1 MSDIAPI
8 LSTALIPLTS
18 FISLSIYLTSHPSSP
33 ALRLFSKSGYIAL
46 PTHRDEG
53 LDGALD
59 ELDKD
64 PFDIEDPQVLEDG
77 HEVEPEKFWASMW
90 RRKVALILLLLLPFA
105 CNITLLVFTA
115 LQPLE
120 QEAKT
125 RALLQPILVI
135 PSHLVT
141 FLLAILYLGHSTTA
155 THWPTTVH
163 LASAITIQ
171 FLTLSFLALLPSD
184 PLPRQAPMFLLAV
197 FDQMDL
203 FVLPPLTPLNI
214 LQPLLPIL
222 HLPPFLVML
231 FIRRGPPLHV
241 DPRIIYPPKITNSIP
256 PLDPILDPSK
266 PNLTEEAEVTV
277 AEWMLFSYATNVI
290 KKGYTAET
298 MDVWDLPVLMANM
311 RRFPIPHLGLTTRG
325 DDAVPHH
332 PEDLWSYHETSGQG
346 GRIQPSVEGRKG
358 KLGTSSCS

>member
-1 MSDIAPI
+1 M
-8 LSTALIPLTS
+8 
-18 FISLSIYLTSHPSSP
+18 
-33 ALRLFSKSGYIAL
+33 
-46 PTHRDEG
+46 
-53 LDGALD
+53 
-59 ELDKD
+59 
-64 PFDIEDPQVLEDG
+64 
-77 HEVEPEKFWASMW
+77 
-90 RRKVALILLLLLPFA
+90 ALILLLLLPFA
-105 CNITLLVFTA
+105 CNIALLVFTA

-120 QEAKT
+120 QDAKT
-125 RALLQPILVI
+125 QALLQPILVI

-141 FLLAILYLGHSTTA
+141 FFLAIPYLGHNSTA

-163 LASAITIQ
+163 LATVITIQ

-214 LQPLLPIL
+214 LQPLLPI
-222 HLPPFLVML
+222 

-241 DPRIIYPPKITNSIP
+241 DPTIIYPPKITNSIP

-311 RRFPIPHLGLTTRG
+311 RRCPIS
-325 DDAVPHH
+325 
-332 PEDLWSYHETSGQG
+332 DL
-346 GRIQPSVEGRKG
+346 
-358 KLGTSSCS
+358 

>member
-1 MSDIAPI
+1 
-8 LSTALIPLTS
+8 
-18 FISLSIYLTSHPSSP
+18 
-33 ALRLFSKSGYIAL
+33 
-46 PTHRDEG
+46 
-53 LDGALD
+53 
-59 ELDKD
+59 
-64 PFDIEDPQVLEDG
+64 
-77 HEVEPEKFWASMW
+77 
-90 RRKVALILLLLLPFA
+90 
-105 CNITLLVFTA
+105 
-115 LQPLE
+115 
-120 QEAKT
+120 
-125 RALLQPILVI
+125 
-135 PSHLVT
+135 
-141 FLLAILYLGHSTTA
+141 
-155 THWPTTVH
+155 
-163 LASAITIQ
+163 
-171 FLTLSFLALLPSD
+171 
-184 PLPRQAPMFLLAV
+184 
-197 FDQMDL
+197 
-203 FVLPPLTPLNI
+203 
-214 LQPLLPIL
+214 
-222 HLPPFLVML
+222 ML